1 MNVQLTLELGVRGGD
16 LECSFPAPTPRSGK
30 STYNLQLVLSI
41 HTSAFLDST
50 SQELGIV
57 CFFKFYLFIFRCTGS
72 LLLRLWSY
80 SLAAAHGLLMVVASP
95 VVKHGF

>member
-16 LECSFPAPTPRSGK
+16 LECFFPAPTPRSGK

-80 SLAAAHGLLMVVASP
+80 SLVAAHGLLMVVASP